1 MKNEENRLLD
11 KFFVLFFYVCKLKIN
26 GNNVLKTR
34 RLHTLTTYLGP
45 LPTTMLLFAVVGHP
59 PTVRAVPGL
68 SICALMASPLKFLTP
83 EWPAA
88 PLQANSDQTYWF
100 TNNKDSQTEGDCS
113 VEVNMLS
120 VDVSHSSCKI

>member
-1 MKNEENRLLD
+1 MKNEDNRLLD
-11 KFFVLFFYVCKLKIN
+11 KLV
-26 GNNVLKTR
+26 
-34 RLHTLTTYLGP
+34 HTLTTYLGP
-45 LPTTMLLFAVVGHP
+45 LPTTMLLSAVVGHP

-68 SICALMASPLKFLTP
+68 SICALMAIPLKFLTP

-100 TNNKDSQTEGDCS
+100 TNNKDNQTEGDCS